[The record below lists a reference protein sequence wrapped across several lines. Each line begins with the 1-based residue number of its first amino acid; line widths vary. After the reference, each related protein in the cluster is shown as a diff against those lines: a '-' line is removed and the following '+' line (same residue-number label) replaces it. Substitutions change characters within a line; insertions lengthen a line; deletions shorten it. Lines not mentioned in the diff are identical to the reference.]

1 MFFFPSL
8 WFHPTAGMRFTL
20 GVPMTQVSALLKRM
34 PSMQQRHH
42 ATTSFCRCSVD
53 WGDMVIYSKMWCSIG
68 DEVKK
73 NETCY
78 NWKKRFFRHLK
89 PFLQNEGCV
98 RGNPF
103 TAFLLYHEGKTSCHN
118 DLECML
124 AHLKSNQ
131 IHLNGLLSCGFC
143 FVHQNAPKSK
153 IQFGNWWEHLEPA
166 RNRSPSCSKEYDTWC
181 LVVLHIRHHH
191 DDGLWHVLT
200 PLVDRNTSNGARNR
214 PKVSAS
220 IQRRLRT
227 CHTNAKGVKRF
238 QDNP

>member
-1 MFFFPSL
+1 MYKYNVYSTLNQKFNGCLFNNDSIVLEFFSVFTCSPDSLCFRCFFFPPS
-8 WFHPTAGMRFTL
+8 HPTPGMRFTL

-78 NWKKRFFRHLK
+78 NWKRLFRHLK

-98 RGNPF
+98 RGNRF

-131 IHLNGLLSCGFC
+131 IHLSGYYLVGSVLST
-143 FVHQNAPKSK
+143 KT
-153 IQFGNWWEHLEPA
+153 L
-166 RNRSPSCSKEYDTWC
+166 RNRRSNLAIDGNTWN
-181 LVVLHIRHHH
+181 LPGI
-191 DDGLWHVLT
+191 
-200 PLVDRNTSNGARNR
+200 ARPVAANNM
-214 PKVSAS
+214 
-220 IQRRLRT
+220 IL
-227 CHTNAKGVKRF
+227 GVW
-238 QDNP
+238 